1 MTPVRKCINAFTG
14 LAVGT
19 LLGFLLH
26 TLLKAFIGSAW
37 SVAEGGPWPIVYS
50 PYIVLATVGT
60 AVGFFTKIK
69 KTIIS
74 CLLAFIIFIIGGLM
88 LMFIAGM
95 FVGGGAIYV
104 VAVIGYIAGGIITFN
119 TIIRNT

>member
-1 MTPVRKCINAFTG
+1 MTRKCISAFAG
-14 LAVGT
+14 LVAGA

-37 SVAEGGPWPIVYS
+37 SVAEGGPWLVVYS
-50 PYIVLATVGT
+50 PYIVLTIVGG
-60 AVGFFTKIK
+60 AIGFFTKIK
-69 KTIIS
+69 KAILN
-74 CLLAFIIFIIGGLM
+74 CLLTFVIFLVGGLM
-88 LMFIAGM
+88 LMFVAGM

-119 TIIRNT
+119 TIIRNI

>member
-1 MTPVRKCINAFTG
+1 MTPVRKYINAFTG

-19 LLGFLLH
+19 LLGFLLY

-69 KTIIS
+69 K
-74 CLLAFIIFIIGGLM
+74 
-88 LMFIAGM
+88 
-95 FVGGGAIYV
+95 AIRQNCCTKCEE
-104 VAVIGYIAGGIITFN
+104 GSKGN
-119 TIIRNT
+119 TRKSKEN